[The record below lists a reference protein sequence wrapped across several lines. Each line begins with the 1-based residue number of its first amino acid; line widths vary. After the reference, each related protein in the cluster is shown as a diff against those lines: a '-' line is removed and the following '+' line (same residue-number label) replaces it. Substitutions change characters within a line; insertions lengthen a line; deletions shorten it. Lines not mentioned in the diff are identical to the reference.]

1 MPRCEDF
8 PEFAY
13 SDKNA
18 APRSFG
24 TGRVSLLQREIL
36 TQELAD
42 IGGGRRAAGNTLPE
56 LAGAAPDADLSRF
69 SLIALPDCNLLRQAQ
84 RAVFLLQLVQRVD
97 QRVIFAF
104 VRSAQP
110 TPICSAR
117 PMYSTSSTR

>member
-1 MPRCEDF
+1 MPRREDF

-18 APRSFG
+18 APHSFG
-24 TGRVSLLQREIL
+24 TGRVSLLQCEIL

-42 IGGGRRAAGNTLPE
+42 IGGGRRAAGNALPE
-56 LAGAAPDADLSRF
+56 LAGAASDADLSRF

-97 QRVIFAF
+97 QRAVTGAARR
-104 VRSAQP
+104 VRRGVGLSL
-110 TPICSAR
+110 IHI
-117 PMYSTSSTR
+117 